1 MIVSMSGKNE
11 RIEVPFFYVAFLGQ
25 EQVDCWEETTRHW
38 EQTAFSPDGLVQQ
51 ERRRVCRAGHLS
63 RSNHDHGEKNDVVE
77 LAAVPWTQVPWS

>member
-51 ERRRVCRAGHLS
+51 ERR
-63 RSNHDHGEKNDVVE
+63 
-77 LAAVPWTQVPWS
+77 